1 MPEHVLPAG
10 RELIAALG
18 KLGDALGYAVETEFP
33 IDREKPH
40 TQAIDV
46 AWMRDEEQR
55 FPLMVFEVE
64 STASNA
70 AANNPLKL
78 YSKRQ
83 FEKPLFFF
91 HVFVD
96 AGRDTSRLR
105 DLTEEYGR
113 MNYRTYTLSTEG
125 PGVLVCDILAQHRRL
140 TDRLDV
146 VAFVGALR
154 ESCLN
159 SVNCHSALA
168 HAELLGF
175 NSGNGTTLPSYASLA
190 AEDPA
195 FLEDFRRHLLARRAG
210 TVKRETDRYPSYIGE
225 NWVTPMHLGILSSLQ
240 PEPSSPMYFDAFR
253 RWHEEPGGPF
263 LRVGPW
269 FGLDMD
275 FDHFLAYYSA
285 PFFALLAALMA
296 DVAGAVRYLA
306 GQLGSVLEEVR
317 GDRVAV
323 RSHIA
328 SWVLHLYA
336 AEAHAGSEFEA
347 LRERVNA
354 DGGLASRFLWQ
365 PYGGVPF
372 AHLDPVTDAAFL
384 ADRVAVPSFEE
395 FRRRLHAPVDAE
407 MRRRTAGRLAVRLLC
422 TDETMITIG
431 EELLPLLHGVSDSHH
446 EATS

>member
-1 MPEHVLPAG
+1 MPEHVLPVG

-18 KLGDALGYAVETEFP
+18 KLGEALGYAVETEFP

-46 AWMRDEEQR
+46 AWMRDQEQR

-96 AGRDTSRLR
+96 AGRDTSRLQ

-113 MNYRTYTLSTEG
+113 MNYRTYTLSHDG
-125 PGVLVCDILAQHRRL
+125 PEALVGDILAQHRRL

-146 VAFVGALR
+146 VAFVETLR

-159 SVNCHSALA
+159 AADYHSVLVRTES
-168 HAELLGF
+168 LGF
-175 NSGNGTTLPSYASLA
+175 NSGRGTTLPSYAVLGA
-190 AEDPA
+190 AAPE
-195 FLEDFRRHLLARRAG
+195 FLSDFQRYLVARRTGNA
-210 TVKRETDRYPSYIGE
+210 KREVDRYPSYFGE
-225 NWVTPMHLGILSSLQ
+225 NWVTPLHLGVLSSLQ
-240 PEPSSPMYFDAFR
+240 PAPSSPQYFDAFR
-253 RWHEEPGGPF
+253 RWHEEPGGPA
-263 LRVGPW
+263 LRIGPW
-269 FGLDMD
+269 FGLNMD
-275 FDHFLAYYSA
+275 FDDFLAYYSA

-296 DVAGAVRYLA
+296 DVAGAVRYFA
-306 GQLGSVLEEVR
+306 GQLGTVFGEVR
-317 GDRVAV
+317 ADRLAV

-336 AEAHAGSEFEA
+336 VDAHAQCEFEVF
-347 LRERVNA
+347 RERVNA
-354 DGGLASRFLWQ
+354 DGGLAGRFLWQ

-372 AHLDPVTDAAFL
+372 AHLDPVTDAAFST
-384 ADRVAVPSFEE
+384 DRVAVPSFEE
-395 FRRRLHAPVDAE
+395 FRSRLRAPIDAATRRQ
-407 MRRRTAGRLAVRLLC
+407 TAARLALRLLC
-422 TDETMITIG
+422 TDETMIALG
-431 EELLPLLHGVSDSHH
+431 EELLPLLHGTSDGHQ

>member
-18 KLGDALGYAVETEFP
+18 MLGEALGYVVETEFP

-96 AGRDTSRLR
+96 AGRDTSRLH

-113 MNYRTYTLSTEG
+113 MNYRTYTLSHDG
-125 PGVLVCDILAQHRRL
+125 PGALVCDILAQHRRL

-146 VAFVGALR
+146 VAFVETLR
-154 ESCLN
+154 GGCLGG
-159 SVNCHSALA
+159 VDCHSVLA
-168 HAELLGF
+168 HTESLGF
-175 NSGNGTTLPSYASLA
+175 NGGRGTTLPSYATLGA
-190 AEDPA
+190 TAPD
-195 FLEDFRRHLLARRAG
+195 FLEDFRRYLVARRTGNA
-210 TVKRETDRYPSYIGE
+210 KREMDRYPSYFGE
-225 NWVTPMHLGILSSLQ
+225 NWATPLHLGILSSLQ
-240 PEPSSPMYFDAFR
+240 PDPSSPNYFDAFR

-269 FGLDMD
+269 FGLNMD
-275 FDHFLAYYSA
+275 FDDFLAYYSA

-296 DVAGAVRYLA
+296 DVTGAARYLA
-306 GQLGSVLEEVR
+306 GQLGTVLGEVR
-317 GDRVAV
+317 ADRVAV

-328 SWVLHLYA
+328 SWALHLYA
-336 AEAHAGSEFEA
+336 SDAHARCEFEA

-354 DGGLASRFLWQ
+354 DGGLAGRFLWQ

-372 AHLDPVTDAAFL
+372 AHLDPVTDAAFG
-384 ADRVAVPSFEE
+384 ADRVPVPSFEE
-395 FRRRLHAPVDAE
+395 FRSGLHAPVDAVT
-407 MRRRTAGRLAVRLLC
+407 RRRTAARLALRLLC
-422 TDETMITIG
+422 TDETMIALG
-431 EELLPLLHGVSDSHH
+431 EELLPLLHGASDRQS
-446 EATS
+446 EETP